1 MEMIN
6 GQYFLIFGFF
16 MLLSWLVGSQLKSRF
31 QKYSKMPLQSG
42 LTGKEVAEKMLRDQ
56 GVYDVKVTATRGQ
69 LTDHYNPTNK
79 TINLSESVYNSNSV
93 AAAAVAAH
101 ECGHAI
107 QHASAY
113 KFLEMRSALV
123 PVISISS
130 KYMQWVL
137 LLGIILVEVFPAILL
152 IGIILFATTTLFS
165 FVTLPEEFDA
175 SRRA

>member
-93 AAAAVAAH
+93 GAAAVAAH

-107 QHASAY
+107 QHA
-113 KFLEMRSALV
+113 
-123 PVISISS
+123 
-130 KYMQWVL
+130 
-137 LLGIILVEVFPAILL
+137 
-152 IGIILFATTTLFS
+152 
-165 FVTLPEEFDA
+165 
-175 SRRA
+175 